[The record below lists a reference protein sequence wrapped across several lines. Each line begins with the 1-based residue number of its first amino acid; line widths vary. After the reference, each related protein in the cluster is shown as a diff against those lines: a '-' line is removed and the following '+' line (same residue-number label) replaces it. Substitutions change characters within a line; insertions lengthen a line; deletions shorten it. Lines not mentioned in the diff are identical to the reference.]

1 MNKTLVVCAFAL
13 LAAVSASAKEKPNK
27 KVKTFEPVVV
37 KDVRSISG
45 TYACLDRDFDVSFAV
60 ENGAIR
66 GTLLDHG
73 VKKALRNIKFDG
85 TTLNADLVGGRFVNR
100 IKNGETTFGF
110 QLDYPSIR
118 YTEQMI
124 LEHLFCSPIAAAPG
138 K

>member
-13 LAAVSASAKEKPNK
+13 LAAFPASAKNKPP

-37 KDVRSISG
+37 KNVRSIAG
-45 TYACLDRDFDVSFAV
+45 TYACLDRDFDVTFAV

-73 VKKALRNIKFDG
+73 VRKALKNIKFDG

-110 QLDYPSIR
+110 QLDYPSIQL
-118 YTEQMI
+118 TEQMI
-124 LEHLFCSPIAAAPG
+124 LEHLFCSPVPAARG